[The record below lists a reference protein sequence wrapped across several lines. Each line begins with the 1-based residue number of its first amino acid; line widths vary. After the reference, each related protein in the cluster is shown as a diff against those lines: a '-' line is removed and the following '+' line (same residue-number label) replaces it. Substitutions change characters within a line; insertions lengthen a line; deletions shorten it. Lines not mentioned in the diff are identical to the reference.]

1 MARVNADTDDPLGVS
16 QTTPT
21 KQDLIRIDRNLGA
34 FGHLN
39 VAFELVKEL
48 VWPLAIDHGAIEVCQ
63 ASVLVLR
70 HASNRGVRLLVLEV
84 CLTI

>member
-1 MARVNADTDDPLGVS
+1 MARVNADTDDPLGIA
-16 QTTPT
+16 QAAPAQ
-21 KQDLIRIDRNLGA
+21 QDLIRIDRNLGA
-34 FGHLN
+34 VGQLN

-63 ASVLVLR
+63 ASILVLR

-84 CLTI
+84 CLSI